1 MLSDTIEP
9 FTATLQYT
17 LASLSQLIRRI
28 LDCVGTDRE
37 KKLKQKTLTNQPV
50 DMP

>member
-1 MLSDTIEP
+1 MLSDTIVS
-9 FTATLQYT
+9 FTANLQYT
-17 LASLSQLIRRI
+17 LASLCQLIRKI
-28 LDCVGTDRE
+28 LDCVATDRE